1 MKSIIEKLF
10 TEEAFSAIEMTGD
23 EFSFV
28 FYAPTDRKKKSYYLV
43 GFIAEDKIKTIASNN
58 ETYSRWFGQAIKL
71 AEDND
76 ISEEYSYK
84 NISLILCVESNAERP
99 IQSIFEIEENPYF
112 FRKYV
117 LQYSAKESTALKSY
131 LGDESL
137 LTMLQKLLFDSKRY
151 DAFLASQNLINSN
164 EENDVDTYA
173 LASRLCIKLPFL
185 KIEPEDKVSSAT
197 LDVEHFL
204 TPDQQELR
212 AKILTGDSNE

>member
-1 MKSIIEKLF
+1 MKSIIKKLF
-10 TEEAFSAIEMTGD
+10 IKEAFSAIGMTGD

-43 GFIAEDKIKTIASNN
+43 GSIAEDKIKTIASNN

-76 ISEEYSYK
+76 ILEEYSYK

-117 LQYSAKESTALKSY
+117 LQYSAKESMELKSY
-131 LGDESL
+131 LGDERA
-137 LTMLQKLLFDSKRY
+137 LTKLRNLLFDSQRY
-151 DAFLASQNLINSN
+151 NAFLASQIPINGK
-164 EENDVDTYA
+164 EENEVDIYA
-173 LASRLCIKLPFL
+173 LASRLFIKLPFL
-185 KIEPEDKVSSAT
+185 KIEPEDKASTAT
-197 LDVEHFL
+197 LDVEHSL
-204 TPDQQELR
+204 TSDQQELR
-212 AKILTGDSNE
+212 TEIITGNSNE